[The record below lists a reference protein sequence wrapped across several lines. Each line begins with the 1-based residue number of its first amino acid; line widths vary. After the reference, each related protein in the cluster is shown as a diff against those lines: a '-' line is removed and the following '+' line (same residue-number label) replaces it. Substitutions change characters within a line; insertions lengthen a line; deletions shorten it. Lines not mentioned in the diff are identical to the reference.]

1 MALQGQY
8 TVVLAQ
14 EEEALFAEAWW
25 AMSRLYYRP
34 DMNGRDWQA
43 IKAEFAGLVPQAQT
57 REDFYDLLGEMME
70 RLDSSHLGASSPAAL
85 RASSG
90 LTEDTGWIGVEWD
103 WRALDARGAYT
114 VASVVPGSP
123 ADHPS
128 SELKAGD
135 RIVSIDGTFLSK
147 GASAASLLADKAD
160 RKVVLTVERDG
171 VEKAVTIKPLRYSAR
186 NGLAYQD
193 WVRRNRQETDRL
205 SGGKL
210 GYVHIQSMDASSLDV
225 FLREI
230 ETELDGKQGVIV
242 DVRFNGGGF
251 TSHIIL
257 NIMRKEPWL
266 IRTTRDNEFRY
277 SENAF
282 RGNALELPAACL
294 INQFS
299 FSNAE
304 IFAEGFRR
312 MKLGPIIG
320 EATAGG
326 VIGTGAYRLWDGGTI
341 RMPGSGAFA
350 IDGENLERNGRK
362 PDIEVLRDPQA
373 ESAGKDVQLERAVAE
388 LLKRLR

>member
-1 MALQGQY
+1 M
-8 TVVLAQ
+8 
-14 EEEALFAEAWW
+14 
-25 AMSRLYYRP
+25 
-34 DMNGRDWQA
+34 
-43 IKAEFAGLVPQAQT
+43 
-57 REDFYDLLGEMME
+57 
-70 RLDSSHLGASSPAAL
+70 
-85 RASSG
+85 
-90 LTEDTGWIGVEWD
+90 
-103 WRALDARGAYT
+103 RG
-114 VASVVPGSP
+114 
-123 ADHPS
+123 
-128 SELKAGD
+128 
-135 RIVSIDGTFLSK
+135 
-147 GASAASLLADKAD
+147 
-160 RKVVLTVERDG
+160 
-171 VEKAVTIKPLRYSAR
+171 
-186 NGLAYQD
+186 
-193 WVRRNRQETDRL
+193 NRQETDRL

-210 GYVHIQSMDASSLDV
+210 GYLHVQSMDASSLDV

-230 ETELDGKQGVIV
+230 ETELEGKQGVIV

-312 MKLGPIIG
+312 MKLGPIVG

-326 VIGTGAYRLWDGGTI
+326 VIGTGAYRLWDGGMI
-341 RMPGSGAFA
+341 RMPGSGAFD

-362 PDIEVLRDPQA
+362 PDIEVLRDPKA
-373 ESAGKDVQLERAVAE
+373 EAGGRDVQLERAISE